1 MTPGELSRAIDLRPR
16 RNWRTT
22 KNTVMTCVLAAALL
36 AVAIPLI
43 AVLYAVISRGA
54 HAVGSLDFFT
64 AEIPVSSRKA
74 GPGMGPAI
82 VGTLLATGGAT
93 LIAVPL
99 GVLGAVYLHEYG
111 GTSRFA
117 RVVRFLAMVMT
128 GVPSIV
134 MGLFV
139 YVTWTIANIDIG
151 DHFDGNA
158 VAVVLTVV
166 GGAVIAALGISYRRS
181 RRASLVPRPVLIAAV
196 VALVIVPVLDVFL
209 FSHPQAVTFHI
220 GGYSAF
226 GGALGLAC
234 LMLPVVI
241 NSTEQMLRLVPNQ
254 LREGAFAL
262 GATKS
267 RVIVSVVLPAALPGI
282 VSGALLAVAR
292 AAGETAPLL
301 FTIGAETHFN
311 KHLFSG
317 ANTALSV
324 QIFSNANSVF
334 EASQDRAWGAALTLV
349 ALTFAFTL
357 VARLFTRLALR
368 R

>member
-1 MTPGELSRAIDLRPR
+1 MIAGELSKVVDLRSR
-16 RNWRTT
+16 RSWRTT
-22 KNTVMTCVLAAALL
+22 KNTLMTCVLGAALL

-43 AVLYAVISRGA
+43 AVLYAVISRGI
-54 HAVGSLDFFT
+54 HAVGTLDFFT
-64 AEIPVSSRKA
+64 AEIPVSSRKP

-99 GVLGAVYLHEYG
+99 GVLGAVFLHEYG

-139 YVTWTIANIDIG
+139 YIMWTIR
-151 DHFDGNA
+151 FQ
-158 VAVVLTVV
+158 
-166 GGAVIAALGISYRRS
+166 SS
-181 RRASLVPRPVLIAAV
+181 
-196 VALVIVPVLDVFL
+196 
-209 FSHPQAVTFHI
+209 
-220 GGYSAF
+220 SAF
-226 GGALGLAC
+226 GGSLGLAC

-301 FTIGAETHFN
+301 FTIGAETRFN
-311 KHLFSG
+311 THLFSG

-349 ALTFAFTL
+349 AMTFAFTL
-357 VARLFTRLALR
+357 VARLFTRLAVR